1 MSQIEF
7 KEAYFFSHKD
17 VVLAKPSIKFHKV
30 PRLRTIDDYNRF
42 VLFELGKSILTS
54 HALIVQSDS
63 YVLDADAW
71 DSRFLE
77 FDYIGAPWPVRAD
90 AYRDPWGRPQRV
102 GNGGFSL
109 RSKRLMQL
117 PSIVEVPYDVNSSD
131 FYQHMNAGLNS
142 EDGNICVHN
151 RHIFESHGCVF
162 APIEIASRFSRELEI
177 IGLDQ
182 SATFGFH
189 RYRKLGGRAKRAPWY
204 RGFYIPKR

>member
-7 KEAYFFSHKD
+7 GKVCFFSHKMA
-17 VVLAKPSIKFHKV
+17 VLTNPAVQFYEV
-30 PRLRTIDDYNRF
+30 PKLETIDDYNKF
-42 VLFELGKSILTS
+42 VLFELGKSIMTS

-63 YVLDADAW
+63 YVIDPGAW

-77 FDYIGAPWPVRAD
+77 FDYVGAPWPVRDD
-90 AYRDPWGRPQRV
+90 AYRDPWGRSQRV

-117 PSIVEVPYDVNSSD
+117 PSVVEVPYDVNSSD

-151 RHIFESHGCVF
+151 RHIYETHGCVF
-162 APIEIASRFSRELEI
+162 APIEIASRFSRELVI
-177 IGLDQ
+177 DGLDQ

-189 RYRKLGGRAKRAPWY
+189 RYRKLGGRAKRAPWF
-204 RGFYIPKR
+204 RGFCVTKR